1 MNNAA
6 STTDLLSVIVRVL
19 GLVMLLI
26 GLFIGIKVICEAWDL
41 YKQPQSIERFA
52 DAIEQGS
59 HLDSMLAKFTP
70 NPKAT
75 ENDSDGRQSLQI
87 SDKKT
92 DSLRLTYFIAWIIA
106 IVLLMIIGSLAFG
119 AIKTGGKLALYDLEV
134 KRFARQ
140 LMTEARKTNH
150 DA

>member
-19 GLVMLLI
+19 GVVMLLI

-70 NPKAT
+70 KPKAT
-75 ENDSDGRQSLQI
+75 ENDSDDRQSLQI
-87 SDKKT
+87 TDKNT
-92 DSLRLTYFIAWIIA
+92 DSLRLTYFIAWIVA

-119 AIKTGGKLALYDLEV
+119 AIKTGGQLALYDLEV

-140 LMTEARKTNH
+140 LMTEARKTIH
-150 DA
+150 DD